1 MLPPLFPFP
10 RTGNPRQIAPIS
22 SLTTRYHPHRYNKM
36 PATST
41 IILCWALALLFIGYL
56 VLLYRYHYRTPD
68 TITIL
73 QCTADDFSPDLLR
86 ERQPIVCKGMGDTS
100 VFATLRRTSPSSQP
114 PPSATADIT
123 TDANHQAVYTRLQHI
138 APWFST
144 PQPIRPVTPT
154 PATTSLYPFRQ
165 SQWEVRLLVQL
176 HGTSRVWCVAPGG
189 VSRDGPTGKDGFV
202 EVVLREGDGVFV
214 PFLWWYGVV
223 GGDRGSG
230 GSVVEVGW
238 TREWRARLGG

>member
-1 MLPPLFPFP
+1 
-10 RTGNPRQIAPIS
+10 
-22 SLTTRYHPHRYNKM
+22 M

-73 QCTADDFSPDLLR
+73 QCTADDFSPDLLN
-86 ERQPIVCKGMGDTS
+86 ERQPVVCKGMGDTS
-100 VFATLRRTSPSSQP
+100 VFATLRRSSPLSL
-114 PPSATADIT
+114 SATADIT
-123 TDANHQAVYTRLQHI
+123 TDADHHQAVYTRLQHI

-154 PATTSLYPFRQ
+154 PATTSPHPFRQ

-223 GGDRGSG
+223 GGGGESGESG
-230 GSVVEVGW
+230 GSDEGGGEMVEVGW